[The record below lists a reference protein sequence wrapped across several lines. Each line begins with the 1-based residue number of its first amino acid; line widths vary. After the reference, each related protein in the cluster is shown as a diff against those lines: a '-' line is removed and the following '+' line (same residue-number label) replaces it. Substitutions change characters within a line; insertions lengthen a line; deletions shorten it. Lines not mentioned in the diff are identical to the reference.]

1 MYDFEEE
8 ERKLAEQNAEKAK
21 AASIRRGKNILTYF
35 GIVNLI
41 GVGIGYL
48 PSLIISF
55 SSIFIIGLG
64 PIIYVGIQAFIDIA
78 FAIALIK
85 GVTVVRIIY
94 AILSFVLAL
103 IDIFTLPVIL
113 VISPVLG
120 VAFMVAMAYS
130 FFRGWQLAFNKNVK
144 AYCRTR
150 QSKF

>member
-55 SSIFIIGLG
+55 SSIFK
-64 PIIYVGIQAFIDIA
+64 VG
-78 FAIALIK
+78 
-85 GVTVVRIIY
+85 
-94 AILSFVLAL
+94 S
-103 IDIFTLPVIL
+103 
-113 VISPVLG
+113 
-120 VAFMVAMAYS
+120 
-130 FFRGWQLAFNKNVK
+130 
-144 AYCRTR
+144 
-150 QSKF
+150 